1 MIQRLDSSKGSTRN
15 SELSKGQALK
25 IISLNSQTQSSTK
38 TELVEDESKED
49 KKVDIRE
56 YIEAQNNLVVAFL
69 IKWIRGTYTKEL
81 LGYLMKDFKNQIET
95 DILEKLNKK

>member
-1 MIQRLDSSKGSTRN
+1 MIQRLDSSKGSTRS
-15 SELSKGQALK
+15 SELPEGQAPK
-25 IISLNSQTQSSTK
+25 IIPLNSQTQSSTA
-38 TELVEDESKED
+38 TESIEDGIKED
-49 KKVDIRE
+49 KKVDILE

-81 LGYLMKDFKNQIET
+81 LGYLMNDFKNQIET

>member
-1 MIQRLDSSKGSTRN
+1 MIQRLDSSKGSTRS
-15 SELSKGQALK
+15 SELSEDQAPK
-25 IISLNSQTQSSTK
+25 IIPLNSRTQSSTA
-38 TELVEDESKED
+38 TESAEDGIKED

-95 DILEKLNKK
+95 DILEKLNKQ

>member
-1 MIQRLDSSKGSTRN
+1 MIQRLDSSKCSTRS
-15 SELSKGQALK
+15 SELPAGQTQK
-25 IISLNSQTQSSTK
+25 IIPLNSR
-38 TELVEDESKED
+38 SKPTNTTNQVED
-49 KKVDIRE
+49 KKVDIHE